1 MCDHTCAAL
10 YAGFRVGEKKGI
22 AVELRDVT
30 FIDLS
35 NIKLLVH
42 DVYTNLCFTNGHLLM
57 MDFNTVVI
65 SSVYLVVMLQ
75 TYALLLLLKIHQQTY
90 FFLYVFRFLFFAS
103 Q

>member
-1 MCDHTCAAL
+1 M
-10 YAGFRVGEKKGI
+10 GEKKGI

-42 DVYTNLCFTNGHLLM
+42 DVYTDLCFTSGNLLM

-65 SSVYLVVMLQ
+65 SSV
-75 TYALLLLLKIHQQTY
+75 
-90 FFLYVFRFLFFAS
+90 
-103 Q
+103 